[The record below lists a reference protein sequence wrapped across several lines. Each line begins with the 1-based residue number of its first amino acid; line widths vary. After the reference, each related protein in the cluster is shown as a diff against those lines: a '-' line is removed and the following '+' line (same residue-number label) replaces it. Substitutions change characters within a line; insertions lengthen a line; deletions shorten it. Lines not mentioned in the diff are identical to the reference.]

1 MKRSVGV
8 ALAALLGGATVGAG
22 AAFFNPARNAA
33 GGETGSRLELILHDA
48 PHKARVR
55 AAGGAVFGALAGL
68 GLALYA
74 QRLQRGNSG
83 S

>member
-1 MKRSVGV
+1 MKRSVVV
-8 ALAALLGGATVGAG
+8 ALATLLGGAAVGAG
-22 AAFFNPARNAA
+22 SALFNPALNAA
-33 GGETGSRLELILHDA
+33 AGETGSRLELILHDT

-68 GLALYA
+68 GLAFCA
-74 QRLQRGNSG
+74 QRLQRGKSG

>member
-1 MKRSVGV
+1 MKRSVVV
-8 ALAALLGGATVGAG
+8 ALAALLGGAAVGAG
-22 AAFFNPARNAA
+22 AAFFNPALNAA
-33 GGETGSRLELILHDA
+33 AGETGSRLERILHDT

-68 GLALYA
+68 GLAFYA
-74 QRLQRGNSG
+74 QRLQRGKSG